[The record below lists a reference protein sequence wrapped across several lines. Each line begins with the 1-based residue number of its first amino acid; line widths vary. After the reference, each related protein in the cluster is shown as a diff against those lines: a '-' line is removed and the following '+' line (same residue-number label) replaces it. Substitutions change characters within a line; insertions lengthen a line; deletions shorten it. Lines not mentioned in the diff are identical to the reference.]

1 MRDKVVPL
9 RVIKVCG
16 KVKLYLH
23 SFLTS
28 ALCKCEYSALRS
40 SRFGKEKNLLLLL
53 GMEPRFFDPPVC
65 SQVSVGI
72 RDVEVFHH

>member
-1 MRDKVVPL
+1 MRGKVVPL
-9 RVIKVCG
+9 DDIKVCG
-16 KVKLYLH
+16 EVKVYHH

-28 ALCKCEYSALRS
+28 ALCKYEYSALRS

-53 GMEPRFFDPPVC
+53 GIEPRFFGPPVY

-72 RDVEVFHH
+72 RDVEFFHH